1 MNPLEFA
8 SWLQSA
14 GETGFKNIEDRTMKN
29 DSHPGSR
36 HISNQPVSGNTWSHA
51 LIWLLLALAALLL
64 VGFTAV
70 VNDIT
75 ERGELRRVQQR
86 SSGSLVLPD
95 DLQST
100 GDSVVRLLS
109 VTGEKLVAR

>member
-1 MNPLEFA
+1 
-8 SWLQSA
+8 
-14 GETGFKNIEDRTMKN
+14 MKN